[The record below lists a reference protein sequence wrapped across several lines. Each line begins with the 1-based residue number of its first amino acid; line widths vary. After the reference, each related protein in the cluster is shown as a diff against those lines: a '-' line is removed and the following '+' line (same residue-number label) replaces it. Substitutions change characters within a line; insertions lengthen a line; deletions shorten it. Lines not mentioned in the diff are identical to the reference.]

1 MKDKS
6 YLPHYDSLSTV
17 VENVQSKPILFSTTK
32 YHEAKIEGLPSNQL
46 PEIVEFQNID
56 NRKFVMFD
64 NAHVHE
70 EGVSD
75 SRQTNSEL
83 LTSGKM
89 LCSDLEPTKPVTL
102 PAVIQSDE
110 SVSDNVE
117 LNRLGNGADRSGL
130 VESVASKPSSPS
142 LIKDDTVPVYSSDKI
157 SSDNLVDDSLCN
169 DSQEGSLCP
178 SIKELGLNL
187 GDEING
193 FSSSVDPVEGDGHI
207 ENPSSYNHV
216 MVNGAITE
224 SKDQPIPSVDNA
236 ENDAGIITCPASSM
250 ISSPSRSFSNP
261 RELVH
266 ASSDSYPMES
276 NEVELTQISSDSNTE
291 TIESQLA
298 PLPDTTNI
306 LYSPMSNLT
315 KLEESVSAF
324 ADLNEKETED
334 HEVVAR
340 ESLTALEGQ
349 KAAGHPELV
358 SSDVKM
364 NLNKLVP
371 CDDLPDLGNNIEKSP
386 PRKKILQSVFQD
398 DAKVVP
404 GFSGFDTR
412 QSESTSYGQNDLIHN
427 DTNSFPS
434 TPDNKLEFE
443 TYFEPHLQC
452 QLDEQD
458 GEFPFNYEEN
468 FGSEKYQSQQ
478 MHINQMKQEGTHAT
492 SEYVSE
498 TPPDVEISSLIK
510 WEGSLLRN

>member
-1 MKDKS
+1 ITKKKAASSSTSDNNSSFRGDEDEHVELQAHFSDSQSTGKSSKSNVNSSSMKDKS

-17 VENVQSKPILFSTTK
+17 VENVQSEPILFSITK
-32 YHEAKIEGLPSNQL
+32 YHEAEIEGLPSNQL
-46 PEIVEFQNID
+46 PEIVEFQNTD
-56 NRKFVMFD
+56 NRKFVMCYD
-64 NAHVHE
+64 AHVHE

-75 SRQTNSEL
+75 SRQTNSKL

-117 LNRLGNGADRSGL
+117 LNRLGNGADRS
-130 VESVASKPSSPS
+130 
-142 LIKDDTVPVYSSDKI
+142 
-157 SSDNLVDDSLCN
+157 
-169 DSQEGSLCP
+169 
-178 SIKELGLNL
+178 ELGLNL

-193 FSSSVDPVEGDGHI
+193 FSNSVDPVEGDGHI

-216 MVNGAITE
+216 MVNGAINE

-236 ENDAGIITCPASSM
+236 ENDAGIITCPTSSM
-250 ISSPSRSFSNP
+250 ISSPSRSLSNP

-291 TIESQLA
+291 TIETQLA

-315 KLEESVSAF
+315 KLEEFVSAF
-324 ADLNEKETED
+324 TDLNEKETED

-358 SSDVKM
+358 SSDVQM

-386 PRKKILQSVFQD
+386 PKKKILQSVFQD

-404 GFSGFDTR
+404 GFYGFDTR
-412 QSESTSYGQNDLIHN
+412 QSESTSYGQNDLIQN
-427 DTNSFPS
+427 NTNSFSS

-443 TYFEPHLQC
+443 T
-452 QLDEQD
+452 
-458 GEFPFNYEEN
+458 
-468 FGSEKYQSQQ
+468 
-478 MHINQMKQEGTHAT
+478 
-492 SEYVSE
+492 
-498 TPPDVEISSLIK
+498 
-510 WEGSLLRN
+510 

>member
-17 VENVQSKPILFSTTK
+17 VENVQSEPILFSTTK
-32 YHEAKIEGLPSNQL
+32 YHEAEIEGLPSNQL
-46 PEIVEFQNID
+46 PEIVEFQNTD
-56 NRKFVMFD
+56 NRKFVMCD
-64 NAHVHE
+64 DAHVHE

-83 LTSGKM
+83 LTSGNM

-102 PAVIQSDE
+102 SAVIQLDE
-110 SVSDNVE
+110 SVYDNVE

-130 VESVASKPSSPS
+130 VESVVSKPSSPS

-216 MVNGAITE
+216 M
-224 SKDQPIPSVDNA
+224 
-236 ENDAGIITCPASSM
+236 
-250 ISSPSRSFSNP
+250 
-261 RELVH
+261 
-266 ASSDSYPMES
+266 
-276 NEVELTQISSDSNTE
+276 
-291 TIESQLA
+291 
-298 PLPDTTNI
+298 
-306 LYSPMSNLT
+306 
-315 KLEESVSAF
+315 
-324 ADLNEKETED
+324 
-334 HEVVAR
+334 
-340 ESLTALEGQ
+340 TALEGQ

-358 SSDVKM
+358 SSDVQM

-412 QSESTSYGQNDLIHN
+412 QSESTSYGQNDLIQN
-427 DTNSFPS
+427 DTNSFSS

-443 TYFEPHLQC
+443 TYYEPHLQC
-452 QLDEQD
+452 QLDEHD
-458 GEFPFNYEEN
+458 GEFPLNYEEN
-468 FGSEKYQSQQ
+468 FGSEKSQSQQ

-492 SEYVSE
+492 SESVSE